1 MSGAGV
7 FSAVLL
13 GASLIVSAIKLLNW
27 WISTDPKSL
36 IQTGRWLTL
45 ALAMAAVAGTA
56 VLLVNRQWTPAMVV
70 GAGILIAASFVNW
83 RALNPFRSRFRPA
96 WSRVG
101 MPPDSSAARRPA
113 DPELVARA
121 AAVLESY
128 LAEVRATGVDQSIG
142 SEHASN
148 PNLRGPAAWQDRS
161 MSRQEALEILDLRS
175 GASANE
181 VRDAHRRLV
190 QLIHPDRGGSK
201 YLAAKVNQAKDI
213 LLQGERLE

>member
-45 ALAMAAVAGTA
+45 ALAVAAVAGTA

-83 RALNPFRSRFRPA
+83 RALSPFRSRFMPA

-101 MPPDSSAARRPA
+101 MPPDSSAVRPPA

-128 LAEVRATGVDQSIG
+128 LAEVRATGVDRSIG
-142 SEHASN
+142 SERASN
-148 PNLRGPAAWQDRS
+148 PNPHGPAAWQDRS